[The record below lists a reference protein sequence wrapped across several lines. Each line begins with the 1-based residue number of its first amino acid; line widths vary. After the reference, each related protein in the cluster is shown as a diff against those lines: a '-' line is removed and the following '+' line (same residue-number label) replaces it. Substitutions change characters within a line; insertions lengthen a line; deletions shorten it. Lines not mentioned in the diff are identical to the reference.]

1 MRAPIDYRP
10 DCTRCAALCCVA
22 LPFDEGED
30 FAFSKPGGVP
40 CKRLRGHMCTIH
52 GHLESA
58 GFPGCARYDC
68 LGAGQAVTQ
77 DLFAGASWRDDP
89 ELLEP
94 MMAAFAGMRKAMELA
109 QLLEAAAA
117 LPLPPEQEE
126 ERQDLLETVMP
137 ADGWTPEAIAGFEL
151 GPVPREVH
159 DFLRG
164 LRFLL

>member
-1 MRAPIDYRP
+1 MLSI
-10 DCTRCAALCCVA
+10 
-22 LPFDEGED
+22 GEM
-30 FAFSKPGGVP
+30 SRRTGVKVP
-40 CKRLRGHMCTIH
+40 TIRFYEQK
-52 GHLESA
+52 G
-58 GFPGCARYDC
+58 
-68 LGAGQAVTQ
+68 
-77 DLFAGASWRDDP
+77 
-89 ELLEP
+89 
-94 MMAAFAGMRKAMELA
+94 
-109 QLLEAAAA
+109 LLEAAAA